1 MSKLYLVV
9 INGCKAK
16 WVRANNDEHAAFLC
30 RSYGT
35 SFDVTPA
42 SEIAW
47 YLVGI
52 AAFCG
57 VCDYGVATL

>member
-9 INGCKAK
+9 INGRKAK
-16 WVRANNDEHAAFLC
+16 WIRANNDEHAAFLC

-35 SFDVTPA
+35 SFEVTPA

-47 YLVGI
+47 YLAGI

-57 VCDYGVATL
+57 VCAYLVGSL